1 MKSLHGTSSDK
12 VIHVKSHMACPVKQK
27 DGTWKVVLKD
37 YEEDIPDLGREDLIC
52 NSLWLD
58 GLSDCKETWCKA
70 WVRHTKKKIGILM
83 I

>member
-1 MKSLHGTSSDK
+1 MKSLHGASSDK

-52 NSLWLD
+52 NKCGWTD
-58 GLSDCKETWCKA
+58 YPNCKETWCKA
-70 WVRHTKKKIGILM
+70 WVRHTKKK
-83 I
+83 

>member
-1 MKSLHGTSSDK
+1 MYK

-52 NSLWLD
+52 NACGWTD
-58 GLSDCKETWCKA
+58 YPNCKETWCKA
-70 WVRHTKKKIGILM
+70 WVRHTKKK
-83 I
+83 

>member
-1 MKSLHGTSSDK
+1 MKSLHGASSDK

-52 NSLWLD
+52 NAVSYTHLD
-58 GLSDCKETWCKA
+58 VYKRQVIFSFHFL
-70 WVRHTKKKIGILM
+70 V
-83 I
+83 